1 MSQKQNSKLPQKYQ
15 EWIDAR
21 KRHRLSHA
29 HIQMA
34 RELGFLPKSL
44 RKIDDNQNKPW
55 KAPLSDYIEDLYFKR
70 FKRERPETVITI
82 EEMAK
87 RYEDKKAVRKA
98 LRAEALKQ
106 SATEKVSSPEA
117 SSDPNPSDIDE

>member
-1 MSQKQNSKLPQKYQ
+1 MSQKQNAKLPQKYQ
-15 EWIDAR
+15 EWVDAR

-44 RKIDDNQNKPW
+44 MKIDDNQNKPW

-70 FKRERPETVITI
+70 FKRE
-82 EEMAK
+82 
-87 RYEDKKAVRKA
+87 
-98 LRAEALKQ
+98 
-106 SATEKVSSPEA
+106 
-117 SSDPNPSDIDE
+117 SDQRRL